1 MQATLCYYDVK
12 DALALDPE
20 HEQANT
26 LMRQLEE
33 KALEFRQQST
43 NMSLTGRFRD
53 ALQKISISIET
64 NPSVAEFHNIRYTL
78 WGTSCVHSVTVA

>member
-64 NPSVAEFHNIRYTL
+64 NPSVAEFHNIRWARCQL
-78 WGTSCVHSVTVA
+78 CNIRWIL